1 MNFRIQ
7 LYTMDHR
14 TRFMPFH
21 TPIFGADNAGVVLS
35 AENEKEA
42 AKLFNDSLPLGKQF
56 NPFYLKITKV

>member
-1 MNFRIQ
+1 
-7 LYTMDHR
+7 
-14 TRFMPFH
+14 MPFH